1 LKELAQRVTSSLV
14 MLEIRGLYVSSEN
27 KKILKGVNLTIKSGE
42 IHALMGPNGSGK
54 SSLAFALAGH
64 PRYKITSGQVML
76 DGEDVT
82 NITPDKRARAGLF
95 LAMQYPIAVPG
106 VSVANFLRTSIKN
119 LKGTVEIEGFIK
131 TLKTRMNELK
141 IDESFASRAINDGFS
156 GGEKKKME
164 VLQLSILAPKYAV
177 LDETD
182 SGLDID
188 ALKLVAESIKKA
200 AGPNIGI
207 LLITHYQR
215 ILKYI
220 KPDYVHIL
228 VGGRI
233 VKSGDHKLAQI
244 IEEKGY
250 ESNSKVKVQNSKLQF
265 KI

>member
-1 LKELAQRVTSSLV
+1 
-14 MLEIRGLYVSSEN
+14 MLEIRDLYVSSEN
-27 KKILKGVNLTIKSGE
+27 KEILQGVNLTIKSGE

-54 SSLAFALAGH
+54 SSLSLALMGH
-64 PRYKITSGQVML
+64 PRYRITSGQVKL
-76 DGEDVT
+76 DGEDITNVT
-82 NITPDKRARAGLF
+82 TDKRARAGLF

-119 LKGTVEIEGFIK
+119 LKGTVETAGFIK

-141 IDESFASRAINDGFS
+141 IDSSFASRAINDGFS

-164 VLQLSILAPKYAV
+164 ALQLSILQPKYAV
-177 LDETD
+177 LDEID

-188 ALKLVAESIKKA
+188 ALRHIANAIAANSEFKNQNSKKL
-200 AGPNIGI
+200 GI

-233 VKSGDHKLAQI
+233 VQSGDYKLAEE

-250 ESNSKVKVQNSKLQF
+250 KSISKTKVQNSKLQF
-265 KI
+265 KIY